1 MEKFADMSLDAFTAA
16 LASKEAVPGGGGAAG
31 LAGALAAALG
41 AMVCSLTSGKKKY
54 AEYEADIAAALEK
67 LELTRK
73 YMLRLVDED
82 AKAFQPLQKYLSLPK
97 DDPERAAHMDS
108 ALRVACFIPTE
119 VLYTAAQTAE
129 VLRSLADKGAKGAI
143 SDVGVGLELCRAAM
157 RAARLSILIN
167 AAGMEDEVF
176 AMSSTAPSSTRD
188 SPQWKRG

>member
-41 AMVCSLTSGKKKY
+41 AMVCNLTSGKKKY
-54 AEYEADIAAALEK
+54 AEYEADIAAALER

-82 AKAFQPLQKYLSLPK
+82 AKAFQPLQKYLSLPN

-129 VLRSLADKGAKGAI
+129 VLRSRT
-143 SDVGVGLELCRAAM
+143 RAR
-157 RAARLSILIN
+157 RAPFPTWASASN
-167 AAGMEDEVF
+167 SAGRQC
-176 AMSSTAPSSTRD
+176 APRGSASS
-188 SPQWKRG
+188 